1 MNNTTTSSTETFESM
16 MMNASQQPLLTNEQ
30 EMELVKRIQNGDSD
44 AQQQLC
50 SCNQRFVLAVAR
62 RFQNQGLTLSEL
74 ISAGNQGLT
83 QAAEKYNGHYKFI
96 PYAVWWI
103 RQSIIQTLGTPED
116 SSTISK
122 PCDENVEHLIDT
134 LPQREAKILRLFLG
148 IGCAEKTV
156 EEIGKELELT
166 PERVRQIKE
175 QAIRRIKSNL

>member
-1 MNNTTTSSTETFESM
+1 MNNTTTSPSETFESM
-16 MMNASQQPLLTNEQ
+16 MMDASQQPLLTNEQ
-30 EMELVKRIQNGDSD
+30 EIELVKRIQNGDSD

-83 QAAEKYNGHYKFI
+83 QAAEKYDGHYKFI

-134 LPQREAKILRLFLG
+134 LPQREAKILYSGPQFLTG
-148 IGCAEKTV
+148 YTI
-156 EEIGKELELT
+156 I
-166 PERVRQIKE
+166 
-175 QAIRRIKSNL
+175 

>member
-1 MNNTTTSSTETFESM
+1 MNTNTTSSAESLESIM
-16 MMNASQQPLLTNEQ
+16 SDASKHPLLTNEQ
-30 EMELVKRIQNGDSD
+30 EMELVNRIQNGDLD
-44 AQQQLC
+44 ARQQLC
-50 SCNQRFVLAVAR
+50 ACNQRFVYAVAK

-83 QAAEKYNGHYKFI
+83 QAAEKYDGHYKFI

-148 IGCAEKTV
+148 IGCAEKNV
-156 EEIGKELELT
+156 EEIGKELDLT